1 MDFLLLS
8 LMERINASVTK
19 IPAVIK
25 SSICIILSKKSPKVT
40 AKTITFTLNCY
51 QMTPIVIT
59 PVKNS
64 LDTLK
69 QTILSVNQSNID
81 RDYFV
86 FNDFSERP
94 TELYLKEHADEL
106 GFNLI
111 NLSDYVQTPSPNYR
125 TVLIMAQKMALES
138 KRDLVLVESDVI
150 VKSNTI
156 KNMISFQYENPSAG
170 MVADITTDS
179 RGKINFPYNHVSE
192 SGPDVIKTNRSLS
205 FCCTLLSNKLLTAV
219 DFETLRTDKDW
230 YDVHISKKSR
240 SLGFDNYL
248 LKNVQVQHLPHSS
261 RPWKNEKYKN
271 PLSYYFKKF
280 FLKRDRI

>member
-1 MDFLLLS
+1 
-8 LMERINASVTK
+8 
-19 IPAVIK
+19 
-25 SSICIILSKKSPKVT
+25 
-40 AKTITFTLNCY
+40 
-51 QMTPIVIT
+51 MTPIVIT

-64 LDTLK
+64 LDTVK
-69 QTILSVNQSNID
+69 QTILSVNRSNID
-81 RDYFV
+81 RNYFV
-86 FNDFSERP
+86 FNDFSEKP
-94 TELYLKEHADEL
+94 TEQYLKQHADEL

-138 KRDLVLVESDVI
+138 KCDLVLVESDVI

-156 KNMISFQYENPSAG
+156 KDMISFHFENPLAG
-170 MVADITTDS
+170 MVAAITTDS
-179 RGKINFPYNHVSE
+179 HGKINFPYNHISE
-192 SGPDVIKTNRSLS
+192 TEPDVINTKRSLS
-205 FCCTLLSNKLLTAV
+205 FCCTLLSNKLLTAL

-240 SLGFDNYL
+240 SLGFSNYL

-261 RPWKNEKYKN
+261 RPWKNEKYEN